1 MPMNNNSFGS
11 YPSNWGNQPAMPSQ
25 TVMPRT
31 QNTGYSPL
39 NPAPPA
45 NIMMSKMVDDER
57 QITPQDVTMDGRI
70 SLFMLSDLSCIIA
83 KAWNSAGTI
92 DTVRYVPEK
101 PIQSQANPAQMD
113 ATFQTEVF
121 SRLDKIEQAL
131 KNNRKPYY
139 HKQKPTT
146 PQKGGDSE

>member
-1 MPMNNNSFGS
+1 MPMNNNFGG
-11 YPSNWGNQPAMPSQ
+11 YPSNWGNQQAMPSQ
-25 TVMPRT
+25 TVMPRA
-31 QNTGYSPL
+31 QSAGYSPL
-39 NPAPPA
+39 NPAPPS
-45 NIMMSKMVDDER
+45 NSMSAKLVEDER

-70 SLFMLSDLSCIIA
+70 SLFMLSDLSCVIA

-101 PIQSQANPAQMD
+101 PIQSQNATSQVD
-113 ATFQTEVF
+113 ATFQSEIF

-146 PQKGGDSE
+146 PQKRGDSE